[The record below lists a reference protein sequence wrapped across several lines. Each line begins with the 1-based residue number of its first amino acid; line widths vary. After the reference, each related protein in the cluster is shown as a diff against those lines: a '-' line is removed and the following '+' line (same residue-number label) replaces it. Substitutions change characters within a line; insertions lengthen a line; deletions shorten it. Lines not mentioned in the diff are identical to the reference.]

1 MAAGQRSPASTD
13 FCHQPH
19 AGALLQGLEGLRSNS
34 LLVDV
39 ILWVAGKEI
48 PCHRNVLA
56 ACSGYFQAMFCNG
69 LRESKEHKVTIH
81 EVSTST
87 LQLLVDYAYTSKV
100 TITEDNAVELLEGA
114 NFFQIQPVFD
124 ACTKFLSEC
133 LCAENCLKMLALGG
147 MLAPDLE
154 KKALPCAMKEFEA
167 VCKTPEF
174 LHLRKEQLVTL
185 ISSDDLNAS
194 EETVYTAVMA
204 WINHDTRRRRKE
216 MRELMELVRFPFM
229 DKMYFMEKVETD
241 NAVRKACPDIVAE
254 TRRYQFFPG
263 EVQSPRT
270 RPRHASGLKEA
281 VVIIGGTQKNLP
293 GQTVYSN
300 SIMMTYLAEPPSR
313 CWVDLTQMKRKDVGF
328 AVAVLGTSDIIVSS
342 GGFCGRL
349 SFSDVWLY
357 NVELNNWADLAPL
370 NVTRHYHKLAVLQG
384 KVYAIGGRDNSF
396 KFELASVEV
405 YDRNLNKWSEG
416 VPLPEP
422 RSRHAVAVLDGSIY
436 VIGGCNDELEPKS
449 TVYRYSPGDAQWQPQ
464 SDVPVVGRKISAS
477 VLNGNIYVAVNK
489 GIYSFR
495 PGDDGGSWS
504 EVLTCGVNRS
514 PGMTVIGGKL
524 YLYGGKD
531 RGVGSTYIMCLDPE
545 TKSLLRVGTMPVGL
559 YGHAC
564 VTILKG

>member
-1 MAAGQRSPASTD
+1 MAAGQRSPASSD
-13 FCHQPH
+13 FCHQAH

-39 ILWVAGKEI
+39 ILCVAGKEI

-81 EVSTST
+81 EVSASIM
-87 LQLLVDYAYTSKV
+87 QLLVDYAYTSKV
-100 TITEDNAVELLEGA
+100 TITKDNAVELLEGA

-124 ACTKFLSEC
+124 ACTKFLSKH

-154 KKALPCAMKEFEA
+154 KKALPCAMKEFDS
-167 VCKTPEF
+167 VSKTPEF
-174 LHLRKEQLVTL
+174 LCLRKEQLITL

-204 WINHDTRRRRKE
+204 WINHDTRGRRKE
-216 MRELMELVRFPFM
+216 MKELMELVRFPFM
-229 DKMYFMEKVETD
+229 DRLYFLENVENN
-241 NAVRKACPDIVAE
+241 NAVRKACLDIVAE
-254 TRRYQFFPG
+254 TRKYQLFPG

-270 RPRHASGLKEA
+270 RPRRASGLKEA
-281 VVIIGGTQKNLP
+281 VVVIGGREVP
-293 GQTVYSN
+293 GS
-300 SIMMTYLAEPPSR
+300 
-313 CWVDLTQMKRKDVGF
+313 
-328 AVAVLGTSDIIVSS
+328 
-342 GGFCGRL
+342 GFCGRL

-384 KVYAIGGRDNSF
+384 KVYAIGGRDNSS

-449 TVYRYSPGDAQWQPQ
+449 TVYCFSPGDAQWQPQ

-564 VTILKG
+564 VTVLKG